1 MMRSP
6 PGGFLSG
13 GNMFR
18 SMTVSPMQSML
29 QEVHQMARQRL
40 EAGGAAAR
48 DSRRVDQDAP
58 CEFLVPQDI
67 DILQFAIGMEGKL
80 ANGRPAVPGL
90 GIAALSALQMR
101 SDGRI
106 MVLPDYVHRLGRRFL
121 DGIVAQIRARH
132 AAERKPFGSPP
143 ERQQSLPRSRYL
155 L

>member
-1 MMRSP
+1 MTRSP
-6 PGGFLSG
+6 RGGFLG
-13 GNMFR
+13 GANILR
-18 SMTVSPMQSML
+18 SMTLSPMQSMM
-29 QEVHQMARQRL
+29 QEAHHMARRHL
-40 EAGGAAAR
+40 EAGGSAAPENKR
-48 DSRRVDQDAP
+48 GDQDANS
-58 CEFLVPQDI
+58 EFLVPQDI
-67 DILQFAIGMEGKL
+67 DILQFAMAMEGKL
-80 ANGRPAVPGL
+80 ASDREPVPGL

-101 SDGRI
+101 PDGRI